1 MGSTVSILIAALALC
16 VALSA
21 FFSSSETAYAAANR
35 VRLKTMA
42 QDGDRKAARALA
54 LAEDYDRLLTSILV
68 GNNLVNIAGTA
79 IATVLFTG
87 WVGDLGPTL
96 STVVMTLVILLFGEI
111 SPKTLAKQ
119 FAEQVAMGVA
129 VPLSLVNKLLTPV
142 NALFGLWRGMLGHV
156 FKPSE
161 NAMPIEAELMT
172 MVDEAQQEGGMD
184 SREGDLI
191 RSAIEFIDQD
201 ALDIMTPR
209 VDVTAIEDTMSME
222 EAQTLFRE
230 SGYSRL
236 PVYHEDLD
244 HIVGVLHEKDLY
256 SAIHEG
262 VKDLRRVMVPPVYA
276 PSTLKISKLLHLCQS
291 TRTHLVIVLDE
302 FGGTEGIVTI
312 EDVLEELVGEI
323 YDEHDDVSE
332 SIVGLEDGS
341 MMVDGSLPLAELLDR
356 LNLEDTYEADTVGGW
371 ASEMLGRIPS
381 VGAAFEEGGYQ
392 VTVAGMDRRRVT
404 KLRVSRAEEKEN
416 EEAEDAEKPSAQ
428 EHKEA

>member
-1 MGSTVSILIAALALC
+1 MGSSVMILVISLALC

-21 FFSSSETAYAAANR
+21 FFSASETAYAAVNR
-35 VRLKTMA
+35 VRLKTLA

-54 LAEDYDRLLTSILV
+54 LADDYDRLITGILI
-68 GNNLVNIAGTA
+68 GNNLVNIAGTS

-87 WVGDLGPTL
+87 WVGPLGPTV

-129 VPLSLVNKLLTPV
+129 APLNAVITLLTPV
-142 NALFGLWRGMLGHV
+142 NALFSVWRRMLGHI
-156 FKPSE
+156 FKPRE

-209 VDVTAIEDTMSME
+209 VDVTAIEDTLSME

-256 SAIHEG
+256 SALHEG
-262 VKDLRRVMVPPVYA
+262 VRDLRRVMVPPVYA
-276 PSTLKISKLLHLCQS
+276 PATLKISKLLHLCQS

-323 YDEHDDVSE
+323 YDEHDDVNE
-332 SIVGLEDGS
+332 AIVALEDGS
-341 MMVDGSLPLAELLDR
+341 MVVDGSLPLAELLER
-356 LNLEDTYEADTVGGW
+356 LKLEDHYEADTVGGW
-371 ASEMLGRIPS
+371 TSEMLGRIPT
-381 VGAAFEEGGYQ
+381 VGAAFTEEGYQ
-392 VTVAGMDRRRVT
+392 VTVVGMDRRRVT
-404 KLRVSRAEEKEN
+404 KVRVSRAESEDN
-416 EEAEDAEKPSAQ
+416 EAAETPSAH
-428 EHKEA
+428 ESKEA